1 MIPRIIQPI
10 ETEYDKKFPHST
22 ASLFFSH
29 KHTKEWLELLKKAI
43 ERGRPLT
50 KDEVEKFYGKKGF
63 DLYLEIISDT
73 YNISKEEILR
83 GLE

>member
-10 ETEYDKKFPHST
+10 ETEYGKKFPHST

-29 KHTKEWLELLKKAI
+29 KRTKEWLELLKKAV

-50 KDEVEKFYGKKGF
+50 KDEIEKFYGKKGF
-63 DLYLEIISDT
+63 ELYLEIISEE
-73 YNISKEEILR
+73 YGMPKEEILK
-83 GLE
+83 GLG